1 MSRLQSLVTE
11 NSDLRSKNENFKK
24 EKAALNNQL
33 KNKESELLKMKEK
46 IDNHKKELATFSK
59 QRDDAVS
66 EHGKITAEL
75 KETRIQLIEYKSNY
89 QKIKEEYSNFQRETK
104 EQEQKKRNSLVGSLN
119 DSKIKELEARL
130 SQEISLN
137 QYLNKRISGNSVET
151 NISSTRRS
159 TSYSDYPLDKED
171 IIKKYYDLQLAFTEI
186 TRNLENE
193 IEEKKNLISRLR
205 FTETRLASSSF
216 EDQKIKAQM
225 KKLKKL
231 IDPGY
236 GP

>member
-66 EHGKITAEL
+66 EHEC
-75 KETRIQLIEYKSNY
+75 
-89 QKIKEEYSNFQRETK
+89 SNFKEKTK

-159 TSYSDYPLDKED
+159 TSYSDDPLDKED
-171 IIKKYYDLQLAFTEI
+171 IIKKYYDLQLTFTQI
-186 TRNLENE
+186 TGNLENE
-193 IEEKKNLISRLR
+193 IEEKKNLVSRLR

-216 EDQKIKAQM
+216 EDQRLRHK
-225 KKLKKL
+225 
-231 IDPGY
+231 
-236 GP
+236 